1 MAFGNQVP
9 DKTLLKAVNKKLM
22 RTGIQ
27 AKITASVK
35 GGYVVL
41 NGSLQYENQRRT
53 VVRAANQVSGVR
65 QVVDQMTV
73 QPRKQ
78 VS

>member
-1 MAFGNQVP
+1 MVFGNQIP

-27 AKITASVK
+27 AKIAASVK
-35 GGYVVL
+35 GGCVL
-41 NGSLQYENQRRT
+41 LTGALQYENQRRT

-65 QVVDQMTV
+65 NITDQMTI
-73 QPRKQ
+73 QPRR
-78 VS
+78 